1 MCSIWAAFR
10 CLKNQILRLY
20 MRYKK
25 QGMLLYYS
33 TIKKKSSVNVH
44 TKNHDI
50 IMMVVGAH
58 LTGLNTS
65 ETNLMEFLC
74 TKDCSLHKNVVKKR
88 KKICECK
95 TLQNLKEEGQITT
108 SGSKSHS
115 SHWNWTVLRQFK
127 SSPIFNKCKPRNR
140 ERVDLT
146 NTYKSICI
154 RPSPLM

>member
-33 TIKKKSSVNVH
+33 TIKKNLQLMFTSKIISSLWWLLVPTWLVWILQKQISWNSYAQKTVAY
-44 TKNHDI
+44 TRMLWKKKKNLW
-50 IMMVVGAH
+50 MQ
-58 LTGLNTS
+58 NTS
-65 ETNLMEFLC
+65 
-74 TKDCSLHKNVVKKR
+74 
-88 KKICECK
+88 
-95 TLQNLKEEGQITT
+95 NLKEEGQITT